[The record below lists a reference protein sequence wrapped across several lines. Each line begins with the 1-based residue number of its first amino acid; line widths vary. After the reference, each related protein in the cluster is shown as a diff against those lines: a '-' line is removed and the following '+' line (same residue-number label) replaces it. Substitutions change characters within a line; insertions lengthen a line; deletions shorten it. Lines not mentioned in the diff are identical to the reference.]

1 MIHLLL
7 NHLCSYLEQSID
19 DSSFFVGYL
28 PGRDAAAQNVADGIY
43 ITLLTINENPY
54 VKVPFVYAP
63 NAENKITKQ
72 DPPIILELGIMI
84 SAYYKDYIESLKAIS
99 KVIQKLADKRK
110 FVTQEFSFTLEMFN
124 LSMDQSNNL
133 WQALSTNVLP
143 NVMR

>member
-1 MIHLLL
+1 
-7 NHLCSYLEQSID
+7 
-19 DSSFFVGYL
+19 L

-110 FVTQEFSFTLEMFN
+110 SASLSFDCITIC
-124 LSMDQSNNL
+124 
-133 WQALSTNVLP
+133 AG
-143 NVMR
+143 